1 MDKDDVRLNNLTP
14 FKKGHKLYPSKET
27 IRTVAES
34 LKYARS
40 KSKDA
45 LRIAW
50 VIANDDTAR
59 NQDRLKAIEIILD
72 RGMGKPVQLNITED
86 TGVSRETVTET
97 ARMLLSEMLAI
108 QQESNTIEVQ
118 AEPADSIQVNDTA
131 TETAQ
136 D

>member
-97 ARMLLSEMLAI
+97 ARMLLSEMLTI
-108 QQESNTIEVQ
+108 QQESNTIDVQ

>member
-108 QQESNTIEVQ
+108 QQESNTIDVQ

>member
-1 MDKDDVRLNNLTP
+1 MDKDDVRLKNLTP

-108 QQESNTIEVQ
+108 QQESNTIDVQ